1 MMLSKRILLEK
12 RSLVIPLAL
21 GALLNI
27 AAYVL
32 IVYPLGVKSVGAAGR
47 AAAAARTLKAAEQEV
62 AAARALVTGRSR
74 AEQELSTFYDK
85 VLPADLSAARRLT
98 YASLPALARKTS
110 VKFLERQTDSDPPA
124 KDSRIGV
131 LRVRTRLQ
139 GDYESLRQFIFE
151 LESAPEFVI
160 IDDVALAQSDVGQP
174 LTLTLQLSTYYR
186 LGANGN

>member
-1 MMLSKRILLEK
+1 MMLSRRILLEK

-74 AEQELSTFYDK
+74 AEQELSTFYGK

-139 GDYESLRQFIFE
+139 GDYENLRQFIFE

>member
-32 IVYPLGVKSVGAAGR
+32 IVYPLAVKSVGAAGR

>member
-21 GALLNI
+21 GAVLNI

-110 VKFLERQTDSDPPA
+110 VKFLERQTEADPPA

-139 GDYESLRQFIFE
+139 GDYENLRQFIFE

-160 IDDVALAQSDVGQP
+160 IDDVALAQGDVSQP

-186 LGANGN
+186 LGANGT

>member
-1 MMLSKRILLEK
+1 MMLSKRILREK

-21 GALLNI
+21 GAILNM
-27 AAYVL
+27 AAYGL

-47 AAAAARTLKAAEQEV
+47 AAAAARTLKAGEQEV

-110 VKFLERQTDSDPPA
+110 VTFLDRQTASDPPA

-139 GDYESLRQFIFE
+139 GDYGNLRQFIFE

-160 IDDVALAQSDVGQP
+160 IDDVALAQSDVSKP